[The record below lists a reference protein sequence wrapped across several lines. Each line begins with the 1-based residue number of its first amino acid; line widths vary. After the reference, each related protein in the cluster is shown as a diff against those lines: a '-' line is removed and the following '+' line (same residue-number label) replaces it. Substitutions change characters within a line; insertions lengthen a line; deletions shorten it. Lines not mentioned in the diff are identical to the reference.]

1 MRTHPLDRHA
11 ETEFKTVFIV
21 GGTHGNER
29 TGVMLVRR
37 WQRDPTPVRRAL
49 FTTRLLMANP
59 EAILRNTRFVHQDL
73 NRSFG
78 PPPPDAAAAASYEI
92 HRAREIRALMAASRA
107 RVFAIDLHTT
117 TSNMGITLITDTA
130 PVSLILAAQVKQRD
144 PAMHIYAFPPGERID
159 NCLRA
164 SADAGLGLEIGPIPQ
179 GLVRH
184 DVLQA
189 AEDSVQI
196 ILDVIEAHGRGR
208 LRPPDPGTRIYLHEA
223 HVYYPPVR
231 EAADAACVHRDLDGR
246 DYRPLEAGMPV
257 FACPNGETICFEGA
271 PGRIPVF
278 INEAAYYP
286 EQIAFSLTRP
296 VTLEELLSPQRS
308 TAWNRPRSRRSVQ
321 G

>member
-1 MRTHPLDRHA
+1 MRTDQLDQHA
-11 ETEFKTVFIV
+11 EAEFKTVFIV

-37 WQRDPTPVRRAL
+37 WQRDPTPVRREM

-59 EAILRNTRFVHQDL
+59 EAIRRNTRFVHQDL

-78 PPPPDAAAAASYEI
+78 SPRPGAAAAEPYEI
-92 HRAREIRALMAASRA
+92 HRAREIRAVMAGARA
-107 RVFAIDLHTT
+107 RVFTIDLHTT

-130 PVSLILAAQVKQRD
+130 PVNLMLAAQVKQRD

-196 ILDVIEAHGRGR
+196 ILDVIDAHGRGR
-208 LRPPDPGTRIYLHEA
+208 LRPPDPRTRIYLHDA
-223 HVYYPPVR
+223 HVHYPESR
-231 EAADAACVHRDLDGR
+231 DSADAACVHRDLDGR

-257 FACPNGETICFEGA
+257 FHCPNGETVHFEGA

-296 VTLEELLSPQRS
+296 VTLEQLLPPHRS
-308 TAWNRPRSRRSVQ
+308 TS
-321 G
+321 